1 MTTFVDKFNPFN
13 VKGKCGIADENAKL
27 RAENERLKAENAQLK
42 AEIDDR
48 HRALLYAHTS
58 TSDLYAALR
67 ARVAEL
73 EAAVALDKHNEE
85 GLIAEND
92 RFKTRIADLC
102 SALANFEVLEAERDA
117 LKAELARRDK
127 SFTHNENGEL
137 KAKIAEL
144 EAELKMAV
152 YCCVTEAQM
161 SKLVADQI
169 KKHAELEAENA
180 QYNEW
185 EQEEIESRP
194 E

>member
-1 MTTFVDKFNPFN
+1 M
-13 VKGKCGIADENAKL
+13 GINFSDYYGESCPLLGMATKDDLAEAL
-27 RAENERLKAENAQLK
+27 ISARAENEKLKAENGGLRCDVERLQYVENGKLRAENAQLK

-73 EAAVALDKHNEE
+73 EA
-85 GLIAEND
+85 
-92 RFKTRIADLC
+92 
-102 SALANFEVLEAERDA
+102 
-117 LKAELARRDK
+117 
-127 SFTHNENGEL
+127 
-137 KAKIAEL
+137 
-144 EAELKMAV
+144 ELKMAV

-169 KKHAELEAENA
+169 KK
-180 QYNEW
+180 YNE
-185 EQEEIESRP
+185 EHP

>member
-1 MTTFVDKFNPFN
+1 M
-13 VKGKCGIADENAKL
+13 GINFSDYYGESYPLLGMATKDDLAEAL
-27 RAENERLKAENAQLK
+27 ISARAENEKLKAENAQLK

-73 EAAVALDKHNEE
+73 EA
-85 GLIAEND
+85 
-92 RFKTRIADLC
+92 
-102 SALANFEVLEAERDA
+102 
-117 LKAELARRDK
+117 ELATYTSVPEGGRTSQITIDRLREK
-127 SFTHNENGEL
+127 V
-137 KAKIAEL
+137 AEL
-144 EAELKMAV
+144 EAKLKMAV